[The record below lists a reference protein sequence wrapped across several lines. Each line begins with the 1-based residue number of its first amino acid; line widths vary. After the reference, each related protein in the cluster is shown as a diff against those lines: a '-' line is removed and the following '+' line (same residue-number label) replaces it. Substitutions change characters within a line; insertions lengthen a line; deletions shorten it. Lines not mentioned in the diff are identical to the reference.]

1 MRFGCASGSGAST
14 WPGAGGRARW
24 HAMHRATSR
33 VALASA
39 YRSGGGG
46 GWDLRPALVGAL
58 AKAKACPACLR
69 ALTLVLAAFGVG
81 LGVGGCVTYALV
93 ADGRLPLP
101 SGARRAAAPA
111 AAPSEVAAAL
121 AHPAAAHGLPSS
133 SETLRVRLLRGAA
146 ASFVA
151 LRCAARQR

>member
-1 MRFGCASGSGAST
+1 
-14 WPGAGGRARW
+14 
-24 HAMHRATSR
+24 MHRATSR

-39 YRSGGGG
+39 YRRGGGGG
-46 GWDLRPALVGAL
+46 GWELSPALVGAL
-58 AKAKACPACLR
+58 AHEGRAACQRVLTPAR
-69 ALTLVLAAFGVG
+69 AAFGVG

-111 AAPSEVAAAL
+111 AAVAGEVAAAL

-133 SETLRVRLLRGAA
+133 SETLRVRTLLLPLRGRLL
-146 ASFVA
+146 A
-151 LRCAARQR
+151 LTACATPPPPTGV